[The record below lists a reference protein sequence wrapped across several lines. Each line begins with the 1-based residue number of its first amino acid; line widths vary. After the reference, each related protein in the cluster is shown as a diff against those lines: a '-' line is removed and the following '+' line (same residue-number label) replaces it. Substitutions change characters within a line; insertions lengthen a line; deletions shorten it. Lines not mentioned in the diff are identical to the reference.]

1 MDKLLTIAI
10 TTYNRKER
18 LLNQLHS
25 IYNQPEHNLVK
36 VVIIDNNSNYD
47 VEAAIIEEFGTVIA
61 SQIDININPVNFGMC
76 ANLAMPFLHCKTPW
90 LWTLS
95 DDDETLIDSIATI
108 FHDIEL
114 YPDTIMFKYAIDG
127 GRLDN
132 IEFSS
137 LEQLIDY
144 YYHRNNAGG
153 HLIFLS
159 NNIYNMEYAMQY
171 YGNTLSNCFC
181 CISQMLPMFY
191 ALNAKAGIVRFRSSS
206 LVRYIPPVPG
216 TGYHYLNTAVEIS
229 STAMFPFNLTDGYH
243 KKLGFIVCS
252 GFSHYK
258 LIYSA
263 LHESDKKR
271 GMFLY
276 NQVYNRSFKFSGNIL
291 DKIYHLYSYF
301 GYITGITVTLDVAQ
315 KVRTKVRKYFPRF
328 R

>member
-1 MDKLLTIAI
+1 MDKILTIAI

-25 IYNQPEHNLVK
+25 IYKQPESDLVK
-36 VVIIDNNSNYD
+36 VVIIDNHSDYN
-47 VEAAIIEEFGTVIA
+47 VKEAIIGEFGLEIA
-61 SQIDININPVNFGMC
+61 SQIDVNINPVNFGMC
-76 ANLAMPFLHCKTPW
+76 ANLAMPFLHCNTPW

-95 DDDETLIDSIATI
+95 DDDETLVDSISVI
-108 FHDIEL
+108 YKDIKQ

-132 IEFSS
+132 LEFTS
-137 LEQLIDY
+137 LEQLVDY
-144 YYHRNNAGG
+144 YYDRNNAGG

-159 NNIYNMEYAMQY
+159 NNIYSMKYAMQY

-191 ALNAKAGIVRFRSSS
+191 ALNAKAGVVRFRSNS
-206 LVRYIPPVPG
+206 LVRYIPPIPG

-229 STAMFPFNLTDGYH
+229 SIAMFPFKLTDTYH
-243 KKLGFIVCS
+243 KKLGFVVCS

-258 LIYSA
+258 LIYNA
-263 LHESDKKR
+263 LHESEKKR
-271 GMFLY
+271 GKFLY

-291 DKIYHLYSYF
+291 DKIYHFYFYF
-301 GYITGITVTLDVAQ
+301 GYITGITVPLDVAQ
-315 KVRTKVRKYFPRF
+315 KVRANVRKFFPRF